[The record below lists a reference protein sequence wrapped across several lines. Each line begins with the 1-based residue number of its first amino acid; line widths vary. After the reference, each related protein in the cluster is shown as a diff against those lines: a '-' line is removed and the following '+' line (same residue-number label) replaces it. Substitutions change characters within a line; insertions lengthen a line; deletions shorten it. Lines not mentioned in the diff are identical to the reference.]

1 MAKLGNLASRVLV
14 GLIAG
19 PILVFIMYLDRPE
32 PLWGLVFAASLM
44 AMYEFFAMALDD
56 PGDRKASLFFGA
68 VCVAGMYWLQ
78 PMTLFRLPGD
88 DFPAEGRVLLASL
101 GPILVL
107 VAAVLP
113 VGLYYLFRLG
123 DMKTVAMRFA
133 FSVTGIVYVGL
144 TLTFLALIH
153 RDFGEMGPD
162 VVLFVLAVV
171 WLGDTGAYFGGR
183 FFGKRK
189 LYPAV
194 SPKKTWAGAVG
205 GLVGSALTAVALKL
219 ALMDYLPW
227 VHTLA
232 LAIPGA
238 ALGQLGDLVE
248 SLFKRATGVKDSG
261 AILPGHGGILDRVD
275 AVLFVAP
282 YVYLYLMLVPALS

>member
-1 MAKLGNLASRVLV
+1 MAKLGNLASRILV

-19 PILVFIMYLDRPE
+19 PILAFIMYLERPE

-56 PGDRKASLFFGA
+56 PGDRKASMFFGA

-78 PMTLFRLPGD
+78 PMALFRLPG
-88 DFPAEGRVLLASL
+88 EGYPLDARVLLASM
-101 GPILVL
+101 GPVLVL
-107 VAAVLP
+107 VAAVVP
-113 VGLYYLFRLG
+113 VGLYYLFRVG
-123 DMKTVAMRFA
+123 DMKTVATRFA
-133 FSVTGIVYVGL
+133 YSVTGIVYVGL
-144 TLTFLALIH
+144 TLTFLALMR
-153 RDFGEMGPD
+153 RDFGEHGPD

-171 WLGDTGAYFGGR
+171 WVGDTGAYFGGR
-183 FFGKRK
+183 FFGKTK

-194 SPKKTWAGAVG
+194 SPKKTWAGAIG
-205 GLVGSALTAVALKL
+205 GLVGSVATAAVLRLT
-219 ALMDYLPW
+219 LMDYLPW
-227 VHTLA
+227 VHIMA

-238 ALGQLGDLVE
+238 VLGQLGDLVE

-282 YVYLYLMLVPALS
+282 YTYLYLMLIPALS